1 MSVLLSTNFA
11 QLLFKHPP
19 SFPTASPLLHLGSD
33 DSIGSSFKRISIRE
47 AVVCTSLESYQCL
60 SILPSLSLCLS
71 LCIASWFRFT
81 PVPPYICLC
90 LETGGASSPAI
101 SRGGLKCQQSGR
113 EKSAFPLTLGVI
125 SGWNELAGC
134 QGGHLVASVVSRG
147 GKEIM
152 TLRKKKKRLVI
163 TC

>member
-1 MSVLLSTNFA
+1 MSVLLSTNP
-11 QLLFKHPP
+11 PP
-19 SFPTASPLLHLGSD
+19 STASPLLHLGSD

-60 SILPSLSLCLS
+60 SILPSLSLCVSLS
-71 LCIASWFRFT
+71 LYRFL
-81 PVPPYICLC
+81 VQVHSCAAYICLC

-125 SGWNELAGC
+125 SGWNGLAGC
-134 QGGHLVASVVSRG
+134 QGGHLVASVVSRE

-152 TLRKKKKRLVI
+152 TLRKKKWLVI